1 MCKNFANFNGF
12 KSKIIYSVAG
22 ICQTLALILHFFL
35 LGELEDVCTSTQTEN
50 SRGHITASIVL
61 NAIGLVLCGAWVT
74 LRNEQKKD
82 EFLAAWLASP
92 LAVWTIKVAW
102 IASTAL
108 SFLFAASLYGLTIG
122 LRDTCSSD
130 FDGRGLS
137 LTALLL
143 FTAGLASGHLGAK
156 KHNDYEK
163 LKPGKLERQVADD
176 SVPEADANRED
187 EFQMYSVRD
196 NLRF

>member
-1 MCKNFANFNGF
+1 M
-12 KSKIIYSVAG
+12 AG
-22 ICQTLALILHFFL
+22 ICQTLALVLHFFL
-35 LGELEDVCTSTQTEN
+35 LSELEDVCTSSQTEN
-50 SRGHITASIVL
+50 SRAHITASIVL

-74 LRNEQKKD
+74 IRNEQKKD
-82 EFLAAWLASP
+82 DLLAAWLASK
-92 LAVWTIKVAW
+92 LAVWTIKIAW
-102 IASTAL
+102 IATTAL

-143 FTAGLASGHLGAK
+143 FTAGLAAGHLGAK
-156 KHNDYEK
+156 KHKYEK
-163 LKPGKLERQVADD
+163 LDLRPGPLERDTADKG
-176 SVPEADANRED
+176 VPPIDLEPNS
-187 EFQMYSVRD
+187 FSGYSVKD